1 ERAPAGS
8 DRQFQLV
15 GAFARTARGE
25 SDIARLRGA
34 FEGTQPYPGLE
45 LDQDLRWSLIA
56 ALATLGATTEDE
68 IAAELRRDD
77 TNAGRERAFHARAA
91 LPTPEAK
98 AEAWRLAVEE
108 DGQPN
113 SVVEALGTGFNRAL
127 DAQGLLGAYVAR
139 WHDMLLPVWQSRSAA
154 IRERIVNSFYPLSLV
169 GPELEAATSGWLEAH
184 PDAPPALRRLV
195 SEHLDTVRTAVRAQ
209 EADAKRG

>member
-1 ERAPAGS
+1 MADALREEARTHRAGS

-15 GAFARTARGE
+15 GAFSRAARATATSPGC
-25 SDIARLRGA
+25 
-34 FEGTQPYPGLE
+34 EGRSTAPSPTPGSSST
-45 LDQDLRWSLIA
+45 RTCGGRCSRPSP
-56 ALATLGATTEDE
+56 TLGAAAEDE

-113 SVVEALGTGFNRAL
+113 AVIEALASGWNRAV
-127 DAQGLLGAYVAR
+127 DQSLLQDYVPR
-139 WHDMLLPVWQSRSAA
+139 YFDMLLPVWRAGRRRSA
-154 IRERIVNSFYPLSLV
+154 
-169 GPELEAATSGWLEAH
+169 SGSSARSTRWRSTRSAS
-184 PDAPPALRRLV
+184 PAPR
-195 SEHLDTVRTAVRAQ
+195 S
-209 EADAKRG
+209 